1 MRLFGGQDTADD
13 RFKILKLV
21 ELARKGRTEPQ
32 LRHVLDQWRITG
44 LKQSR
49 MIKEV
54 KEKLV
59 DIKR

>member
-1 MRLFGGQDTADD
+1 MRLFGGQDSSQD

-21 ELARKGRTEPQ
+21 ELAKKGRTEPQ

-59 DIKR
+59 

>member
-1 MRLFGGQDTADD
+1 MRLFGGQDNTADE

-21 ELARKGRTEPQ
+21 ELAKKGRTEPQ

-54 KEKLV
+54 KERLITK
-59 DIKR
+59 

>member
-1 MRLFGGQDTADD
+1 MRLFGGQDNSDE

-21 ELARKGRTEPQ
+21 ELAKKGRTEPQ

-54 KEKLV
+54 KERLITK
-59 DIKR
+59 

>member
-1 MRLFGGQDTADD
+1 MKLFGNQETFEDKQ
-13 RFKILKLV
+13 KIIKLI
-21 ELARKGRTEPQ
+21 ELAKKGRTEPQ

-54 KEKLV
+54 KER
-59 DIKR
+59 ISS

>member
-1 MRLFGGQDTADD
+1 MRLFGNQQTFED
-13 RFKILKLV
+13 RQKILKLL

-54 KEKLV
+54 KEKIV
-59 DIKR
+59 E

>member
-1 MRLFGGQDTADD
+1 MKLFGNQETFED
-13 RFKILKLV
+13 RQKILKLL

-49 MIKEV
+49 IIREV
-54 KEKLV
+54 KMKLAE
-59 DIKR
+59 

>member
-1 MRLFGGQDTADD
+1 MRLFGGQDSSQD

-21 ELARKGRTEPQ
+21 ELAKKGRTEPQ

-54 KEKLV
+54 KERLITK
-59 DIKR
+59 